1 MPSCEYIPIW
11 TTSRT
16 VTGKVGSR
24 SLTWGTYP
32 TDPRG
37 ARPGTAP
44 LTRTRPA
51 LTLTMPSRARMR
63 VVLPEPLGPTSAR
76 ACPAGTCPET
86 PVSTVEEP

>member
-1 MPSCEYIPIW
+1 MPIW

-37 ARPGTAP
+37 ARPGAAP
-44 LTRTRPA
+44 LTRTLPA
-51 LTLTMPSRARMR
+51 LMVTMPSRARIS
-63 VVLPEPLGPTSAR
+63 VVLPEPLGPTRAR
-76 ACPAGTCPET
+76 ACPAGTRPLT
-86 PVSTVEEP
+86 PVSTVEAP